1 MPSTT
6 VQYGA
11 GMTLG
16 AVLGSPTIAALSD
29 YWVESVTEGGV
40 EADKE
45 MIYDGADGA
54 LAAILVHRKDAIV
67 EFTCIPKS
75 TADPTSTFVEGT
87 NLTSTWFVVSAP
99 VTQTKAPWKMTVRLQ
114 NIGVS

>member
-1 MPSTT
+1 MAS
-6 VQYGA
+6 VQYGT

-16 AVLGSPTIAALSD
+16 AVLGAPTIAALSA

-45 MIYDGADGA
+45 MVYDGADGS
-54 LAAILVHRKDAIV
+54 LETIIVHRKDAIV

-75 TADPTSTFVEGT
+75 TATPATDFVEGT
-87 NLTSTWFVVSAP
+87 NITSTWFVVSAP
-99 VTQTKAPWKMTVRLQ
+99 VVKTKAPWKITVRLQ